1 MGKAKPIQLCPETLE
16 DRTVPAVTASFV
28 GGILTVNGDS
38 AANVIL
44 VAADAGGNI
53 VVTERGGT
61 VPIIG
66 GVLATRDNTN
76 LVIING
82 RNGADDLQT
91 DRSLNVLDANG
102 VLRKAA
108 SVVMRGGNGND
119 FLKVGHGGIVPD
131 ANGNVVDANGVVIG
145 TVVGNASMFGDNGN
159 DTLISGFGNDLMFGG
174 RGDDN
179 YVWPPGTLTDIWDG
193 GPGRDTVT
201 IIGNDGANDNFLLTA
216 GLNGHA
222 TFART
227 NLVQFTVDIA
237 NTERIVLKPGTGDD
251 TIIIGDL
258 TGVRRLRRVIVDG
271 GGGNDTLDA
280 TAQVNRRVRLSAVN
294 VALA

>member
-1 MGKAKPIQLCPETLE
+1 MKKSVHLCPETLE

-53 VVTERGGT
+53 VVTEQGGT
-61 VPIIG
+61 VPIVG

-76 LVIING
+76 LIVING

-91 DRSLNVLDANG
+91 DGSLNRRDANG
-102 VLRKAA
+102 VLTGAA
-108 SVVMRGGNGND
+108 DVVMRGGNGSD
-119 FLKVGHGGIVPD
+119 FLKVGHGGIVGG
-131 ANGNVVDANGVVIG
+131 AAGVNAQGIVVGP
-145 TVVGNASMFGDNGN
+145 VVGNATMFGDNGN
-159 DTLISGFGNDLMFGG
+159 DTLVSGFGNDVMFGG

-201 IIGNDGANDNFLLTA
+201 ILGNDGANDNFLLTA
-216 GLNGHA
+216 GPNGHA

-227 NLVQFTVDIA
+227 NLVQFQVDIA

-280 TAQVNRRVRLSAVN
+280 TAQANRRVRLSAVN
-294 VALA
+294 VTLA